1 MTYNKGIKRM
11 ILIIHPNQ
19 KTTTAE
25 YYVKALEKKGYS
37 IETFNSLNA
46 PRWVTKKISIPVGR
60 NISIQNVIKQ
70 FREKPDLIIEFDG
83 GLRHLASYKK
93 IDIPAA
99 FYAVDTHLVFD
110 FHKNIINDFDYVFV
124 AQKNYVSLL
133 KEAKENGR
141 VYWLP
146 LAAEPKVHKKF
157 ETPKL
162 FDVGFVGN
170 MNPKL
175 HPERAKL
182 LKKLS
187 AKYNV
192 LAVSG
197 LHYENMAKV
206 YSISKIGFNKS
217 INKDLNMRIFEIMSC
232 GTMLLTDKIN
242 NGMNDLF
249 VNKKHLVTYEN
260 EEELDELVHYYLE
273 NEGEREKIAREGQKE
288 VHEKHTYEHRAE
300 QILKTVKV

>member
-1 MTYNKGIKRM
+1 MVNAMNILSICAKQKGSTTGYFVDAFRKRS
-11 ILIIHPNQ
+11 N
-19 KTTTAE
+19 
-25 YYVKALEKKGYS
+25 YVS
-37 IETFNSLNA
+37 IFNSLQA
-46 PRWVTKKISIPVGR
+46 PRWVTKKISIPLGK
-60 NISIQNVIKQ
+60 NIDIQNVIKQ
-70 FREKPDLIIEFDG
+70 LQTKPELIIEFDG
-83 GLRHLASYKK
+83 GLRHLAGYRK
-93 IDIPAA
+93 IDIPTA

-124 AQKNYVSLL
+124 AQKDYVPLL
-133 KEAKENGR
+133 KDAKKDGR

-146 LAAEPKVHKKF
+146 LAAEPEVHKKF
-157 ETPKL
+157 KTPKL
-162 FDVGFVGN
+162 FDIGFVGS
-170 MNPKL
+170 MKPKL

-182 LKKLS
+182 LRKMS

-192 LAVSG
+192 LAVGG

-217 INKDLNMRIFEIMSC
+217 INRDLNMRIFEIMSC
-232 GTMLLTDKIN
+232 GTMLLTDRIN

-249 VNKKHLVTYEN
+249 ENKKHLVTYEN
-260 EEELDELVHYYLE
+260 EEELNELVQYYLE
-273 NEGEREKIAREGQKE
+273 NEEEREKIAREGQKE